1 MILQYFKIKEN
12 EYKKIADKI
21 YINILS
27 KSKDLIKDNIFTKV
41 DFDSSFELI
50 SIYLI
55 FYLKVIKDKK
65 QLKYKKINEE
75 LIKNFIVDL
84 DTTMREAGIGDI
96 SIGKHVK
103 KYVKKF
109 YFRLKTIDS
118 LLDKKKDI
126 NFTNYLKSLKNIN
139 DGKIYDLSVKLLNIY
154 KNIKK
159 NKEII
164 WNLSL

>member
-1 MILQYFKIKEN
+1 MILQYFKKKEN

-27 KSKDLIKDNIFTKV
+27 KSKDLIKDNVFTKV

-75 LIKNFIVDL
+75 LIKNFIFDL
-84 DTTMREAGIGDI
+84 DKTMREAGIGDM
-96 SIGKHVK
+96 SIGKYVK

-164 WNLSL
+164 